1 MRGMGQVE
9 GGGGYNMRGMDKIE
23 GGRVGIYK
31 IRVGFPV

>member
-23 GGRVGIYK
+23 GGWGGIYK

>member
-1 MRGMGQVE
+1 MRGMGEVE

-23 GGRVGIYK
+23 GGWGGIYK